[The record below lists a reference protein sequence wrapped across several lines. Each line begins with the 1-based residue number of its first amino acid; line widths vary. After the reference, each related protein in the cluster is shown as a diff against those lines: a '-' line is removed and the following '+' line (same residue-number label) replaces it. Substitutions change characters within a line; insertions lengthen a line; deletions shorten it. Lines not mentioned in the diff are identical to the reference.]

1 MSLTA
6 FNLFSSILQ
15 LYKLHF
21 AHCFPCYFDY
31 LKQVYG
37 WCSCPLF
44 NYAKCYVRD
53 VERMRMF
60 PGSPPNELVLQA
72 EAAEMDC
79 IELDVNDTHPY
90 LSVLFEDFDADV
102 VFSESWKR

>member
-6 FNLFSSILQ
+6 LNLFS
-15 LYKLHF
+15 LYFTTLRTTF
-21 AHCFPCYFDY
+21 CSLLSLYFDY